1 MSSGRVQETPHAV
14 QSGEVLTEP
23 RARAA
28 IVIPAYN
35 EEEGVGPT
43 VAGVREAIASSPFDF
58 EIIVVDDGSTDDTAR
73 RAEQEGA
80 RVIRQRSNGG
90 YGSALKAGILRSESE
105 FVVITDA
112 DGTYPFAAIP
122 RLMEIAT
129 DADMVVGSR
138 SANDVSSPL
147 IRRPAKWVL
156 RRLASYL
163 AGREIPDL
171 NSGLRVMRRSVL
183 EKFMHVLPSGFSFT
197 MTITLSMLCN
207 DYRVIYEPIVCQ
219 KRIGASKIRAVDA
232 VSFLI
237 LVLRTVVLFNPLKV
251 FLPFGALLFV
261 TGLGKLIYDLFL
273 LNISETAVMALLGA
287 CLVWAVGLLAD
298 LIVRLELGRSNG

>member
-1 MSSGRVQETPHAV
+1 VYSDPVTDAPVATETSNVVPVPDIAV
-14 QSGEVLTEP
+14 
-23 RARAA
+23 
-28 IVIPAYN
+28 VIPAFN
-35 EEEGVGPT
+35 EQEGVGQT
-43 VAGVREAIASSPFDF
+43 VDGVRQALQSSPYSF
-58 EIIVVDDGSTDDTAR
+58 EVVVVDDGSTDETAA
-73 RAEQEGA
+73 RAAEHGA
-80 RVIRQRSNGG
+80 RLIQQPRNGG
-90 YGSALKAGILRSESE
+90 YGSALKAGIENSDSE

-112 DGTYPFAAIP
+112 DGTYPYDAIP
-122 RLMEIAT
+122 KLVDLAA

-156 RRLASYL
+156 RKLASYL
-163 AGREIPDL
+163 AGEEIPDL

-183 EKFMHVLPSGFSFT
+183 LKFIHILPQGFSFT

-207 DYRVIYEPIVCQ
+207 SYRVIYEPIVCQ

-232 VSFLI
+232 VSFLV

-251 FLPFGALLFV
+251 FLPFGTLLFV

-273 LNISETAVMALLGA
+273 RNISETAVMAILGA

-298 LIVRLELGRSNG
+298 LIVRLQLGQPNT

>member
-1 MSSGRVQETPHAV
+1 V
-14 QSGEVLTEP
+14 
-23 RARAA
+23 RAT

-43 VAGVREAIASSPFDF
+43 VVGVREALEGGPYDF
-58 EIIVVDDGSTDDTAR
+58 EIVVVDDGSTDNTAAE
-73 RAEQEGA
+73 AEQHGA
-80 RVIRQRSNGG
+80 RLIRQPTNGG
-90 YGSALKAGILRSESE
+90 YGSALKAGIQQTDSD

-112 DGTYPFAAIP
+112 DGTYPFDAIP
-122 RLMEIAT
+122 KLMDLAA

-138 SANDVSSPL
+138 SAHDVSSPL

-163 AGREIPDL
+163 ANREIPDL

-183 EKFMHVLPSGFSFT
+183 SKFLHILPQGFSFT

-207 DYRVIYEPIVCQ
+207 GYRVKYEPIVCS

-251 FLPFGALLFV
+251 FLPFGAVLFV
-261 TGLGKLIYDLFL
+261 TGAVKLIYDLFL
-273 LNISETAVMALLGA
+273 MNISETAVMAILGA

-298 LIVRLELGRSNG
+298 LIVRLELGRSNA